1 MNGSMFAYKIK
12 TQISQ
17 INTKKSVKICEICV
31 LISES
36 IASLNYN
43 FFY

>member
-17 INTKKSVKICEICV
+17 INTKKSVKICV

-36 IASLNYN
+36 IAPLNYN

>member
-1 MNGSMFAYKIK
+1 MNGSLFANQIK

-36 IASLNYN
+36 IASLIIN
-43 FFY
+43 FY